1 MVSWSGRFGFEHSGR
16 PIDQWMV
23 ISVSRLLISG
33 LCGAANTATA
43 GARPLMPPQA
53 VNRQALHRTVSGLS
67 QIYDLFAIEDLQ
79 IAKLLRSAK
88 GTAAEPGRIVQ
99 AKSGLIRA
107 SRSLTGRFSGRDGES
122 YSDS

>member
-23 ISVSRLLISG
+23 ISVSRLPISG

-67 QIYDLFAIEDLQ
+67 QIYDLFAIEDLHPSSPFR
-79 IAKLLRSAK
+79 RSIWPEF
-88 GTAAEPGRIVQ
+88 GDSGGLAEH
-99 AKSGLIRA
+99 KSLQRNDAI
-107 SRSLTGRFSGRDGES
+107 SGKAEVVP
-122 YSDS
+122 